1 MGAVF
6 LEVTADLPSNAMG
19 HEISVPG
26 RPHTKKRAKY
36 YLIGNWGHFQ
46 VKVITRSGKYEAGE
60 VFT

>member
-1 MGAVF
+1 M
-6 LEVTADLPSNAMG
+6 EVTADLPSNAMG